1 MPLADMRRRAPKI
14 WRSMVIAC
22 SVLLV
27 ATACTQFG
35 HPRAI
40 PEPIGRPL
48 PYIEPAA
55 WDAKGTIVSSEP
67 WFSLAPTPRRLQ
79 VSVTHARPS
88 TDRFPRITVRA
99 PRFRA
104 PSSCPRVTHQREAGR

>member
-35 HPRAI
+35 RPRAI

-67 WFSLAPTPRRLQ
+67 LVLAGADPEALASIGDARKAVYRS
-79 VSVTHARPS
+79 VSAYNGQGTEVSGTFFVPKG
-88 TDRFPRITVRA
+88 DP
-99 PRFRA
+99 P
-104 PSSCPRVTHQREAGR
+104 EG